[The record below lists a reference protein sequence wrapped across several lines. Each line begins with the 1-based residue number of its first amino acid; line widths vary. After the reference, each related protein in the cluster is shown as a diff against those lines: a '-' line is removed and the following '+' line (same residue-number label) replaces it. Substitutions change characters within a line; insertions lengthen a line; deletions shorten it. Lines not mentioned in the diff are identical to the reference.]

1 MLRRLAC
8 AGRSVTLDNAL
19 TARGLEATAELVG
32 FTSRCER
39 PHHDAVIDPL
49 GAKIGA
55 SNDGRPVPELA
66 GELLLQ
72 RAEGRLRVGFFA
84 LRRKLDDIPA
94 GCCSRRSGWWRRGY
108 ARRGR
113 RECTLRWWRGCR
125 RGIARRRPRIKR
137 ERGTTRSSLRRPRL
151 SGRGRAGCSRR
162 RTGGSAF
169 ARFGSVRPN
178 RECGYP

>member
-1 MLRRLAC
+1 MLGRLAC
-8 AGRSVTLDNAL
+8 ARRSVTLDNAL
-19 TARGLEATAELVG
+19 TARGLEATAELAG
-32 FTSRCER
+32 LAGRRER
-39 PHHDAVIDPL
+39 PRHDAVINPL

-55 SNDGRPVPELA
+55 SNDGCPVPELA

-72 RAEGRLRVGFFA
+72 RAERRLRVGFAA
-84 LRRKLDDIPA
+84 LRRNLDDIT
-94 GCCSRRSGWWRRGY
+94 GCSIRRGGWWRRGY

-113 RECTLRWWRGCR
+113 RECTLRWRRGRR

-151 SGRGRAGCSRR
+151 RRRGRDGCTRR